1 MSKCKSMV
9 LESPRIMRMHE
20 FDIPEVAE
28 GDMLLK
34 VDLVGICGGDPIEY
48 EGRNRKVHYPLIL
61 GHERYGSF

>member
-34 VDLVGICGGDPIEY
+34 VDLVG
-48 EGRNRKVHYPLIL
+48 
-61 GHERYGSF
+61 